1 MHDHDFEMQVSD
13 YRKKRVHHGRQG
25 GADQVE
31 AEDSRRG
38 QVGQEQAEV
47 GEGNFEM
54 GIILSCFKQ
63 YYILYHYD
71 III

>member
-1 MHDHDFEMQVSD
+1 MITERGAFINQCSCNVQVSD

-47 GEGNFEM
+47 GERE
-54 GIILSCFKQ
+54 L
-63 YYILYHYD
+63 
-71 III
+71 